1 MNEYIPILC
10 ALHDSYEL
18 ACLRNLVDLVS
29 WQDSDGHIL
38 RKKLRYLTIDTCN
51 GEEFLL
57 AADENGKQL
66 RIRLDMIQST
76 PPGS

>member
-1 MNEYIPILC
+1 MSDYTPILC

-18 ACLRNLVDLVS
+18 ACMRNLVDLVI
-29 WQDSDGHIL
+29 WQNSDGHIL
-38 RKKLRYLTIDTCN
+38 RQKLRYLTINTCN

-57 AADENGKQL
+57 AADENGTQL